1 MAYPPLVRLNSE
13 DEYRRWFLTKY
24 CSGRPVVT
32 HDGIPVKFREHH
44 FQHAFY
50 EAANRLRGDK
60 SAFSIERAERID
72 WIEAALAD
80 STAERYVGYDKRKKR
95 AMPFRVVSVS
105 NGNYVVIIEMEKKG
119 CAAFVTAFCAGPRT
133 LAQIRSNPEWSRKQD
148 GR

>member
-24 CSGRPVVT
+24 CSDRTVVT

-44 FQHAFY
+44 FKHAFY
-50 EAANRLRGDK
+50 EAANRQCGDK
-60 SAFSIERAERID
+60 SVFSMERAERID

-80 STAERYVGYDKRKKR
+80 STAERYVGYDKRKKC
-95 AMPFRVVSVS
+95 AMPFRRVSVW
-105 NGNYVVIIEMEKKG
+105 NGDYVVIIEMEKEG
-119 CAAFVTAFCAGPRT
+119 GAAFVTAFCAGPRT
-133 LAQIRSNPEWSRKQD
+133 LAQIRSNPEWSTKQN